1 LRKALGKGLSQ
12 LISEQAAGSVL
23 EVPLDSIIPNSR
35 QPRSYFDIAAL
46 DELADSIR
54 EHGILQ
60 PLVVRPIQEG
70 RYELIAGERRLR
82 AASIAGLRTVPALV
96 RSADDQKLLELAL
109 IENLQRED
117 ISAIESAR
125 AYQQLVDRF
134 GLTQEEIAKRVGKSR
149 ATVANSMRLLKLPEP
164 AQDSIEQGEATEGQ
178 LRPIL
183 ALRDKESQLEAYRHI
198 VDRGLSAR
206 EAEDY
211 VRQLQ
216 RRKPRTR
223 TPRGGDG
230 SVEQSRIEE
239 ALRNRLSTS
248 VRLTGTS
255 NSGKIII
262 DYFSEDDLARI
273 LEIMEVELD

>member
-1 LRKALGKGLSQ
+1 MRKALGKGLSQ
-12 LISEQAAGSVL
+12 LISEQATGTVL
-23 EVPLDSIIPNSR
+23 EIPIDSIIPNSR
-35 QPRSYFDIAAL
+35 QPRSYFDISAL

-70 RYELIAGERRLR
+70 RYELIAGERRFR

-164 AQDSIEQGEATEGQ
+164 AQDSIEQGVATEGQ

-183 ALRDKESQLEAYRHI
+183 SLRDEESQLDAFHHI

-206 EAEDY
+206 EAEEY

-216 RRKPRTR
+216 HRKPRKR
-223 TPRGGDG
+223 TPRGEGG

-239 ALRNRLSTS
+239 ALRNRFSTS
-248 VRLTGTS
+248 VRINGTS
-255 NSGKIII
+255 NSGKIVI
-262 DYFSEDDLARI
+262 DYFSEDDLTRI
-273 LEIMEVELD
+273 LETMEVELD